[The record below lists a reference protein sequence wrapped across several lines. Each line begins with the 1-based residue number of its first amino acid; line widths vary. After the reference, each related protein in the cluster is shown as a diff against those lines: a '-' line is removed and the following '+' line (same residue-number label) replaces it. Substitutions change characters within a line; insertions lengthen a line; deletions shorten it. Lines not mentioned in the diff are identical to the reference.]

1 MPKSAKKKMK
11 KAEGTPSKPAEGAN
25 LPSDADTEE
34 DEKEHATAALAQEET
49 EELKNEN
56 AVLRERDE
64 ELTNE
69 NAVLREQLRIALTH
83 SKTFGKVKEEH
94 KAVDIQRLEAVLDS
108 DSLKQIMNMS
118 QGLELT
124 EVAISGKM
132 HGEAAWGCMLQSYV
146 QDPTSMRES
155 AMGEAGADMGAGIR
169 QVRKECKQRKGGLS
183 GMSFEELSIE
193 SGVIDYTCGLP
204 VKSKKVKKP
213 GGGTPSWQSGSAEES
228 CPICGETGHEI
239 DA

>member
-1 MPKSAKKKMK
+1 MPKSAKKKTK
-11 KAEGTPSKPAEGAN
+11 TKAEETAPKSAEDTD
-25 LPSDADTEE
+25 PMSDADTEE
-34 DEKEHATAALAQEET
+34 DEKELAVAARAQEEL

-56 AVLRERDE
+56 AVLRE
-64 ELTNE
+64 
-69 NAVLREQLRIALTH
+69 QLRTALTH
-83 SKTFGKVKEEH
+83 PKTLGKVKEEH
-94 KAVDIQRLEAVLDS
+94 KVDMDEEARSANIQRLKAVLDTE
-108 DSLKQIMNMS
+108 SLTQIMNMS
-118 QGLELT
+118 QGLKLT
-124 EVAISGKM
+124 EVALSGKM